1 MRKDTQLE
9 YIEISKILKII
20 FNTLLALLIL
30 ICCLPIVALIV
41 IHYFIKSFVS
51 IQIKKNESSYKHNS
65 RIQG

>member
-30 ICCLPIVALIV
+30 ICCLPIVAIIV

-51 IQIKKNESSYKHNS
+51 IQIKKNESNNKHNS
-65 RIQG
+65 

>member
-51 IQIKKNESSYKHNS
+51 IQIKKNESNNKHNS
-65 RIQG
+65 